1 MAKEPAPEI
10 PVRFYRTDVG
20 TEPVLEWLRSL
31 DRGRSPRDR
40 TGLDAG
46 AIRLA
51 HRNASGA
58 KPKRRSMGSS
68 RNAAEPKDCTAD
80 SVFSPGYFSRAS
92 RLY

>member
-1 MAKEPAPEI
+1 MAKEHAPEI

-31 DRGRSPRDR
+31 DRGDR
-40 TGLDAG
+40 RVIGGDLMR
-46 AIRLA
+46 IRLA

-58 KPKRRSMGSS
+58 KLERRSVGSS
-68 RNAAEPKDCTAD
+68 LNAAEPKDCTAD
-80 SVFSPGYFSRAS
+80 SVFPPGYFSRAS